1 MSLDS
6 RDVDA
11 SAPRTAS
18 SAAPSS
24 AQTAR
29 HVRPAQTTRPSSLE
43 VPALSHADYAAFS
56 KQGDAQ
62 LLACCEVETF
72 HASGPGGQG
81 VNTADS
87 AVRMRHLPTG
97 IVVTARSERSQLLN
111 RQACLGKLRAELL
124 RRSRPPKPRVKTKV
138 PHRSRERRLQAKHQ
152 VSEKK
157 AQRRRVR
164 DDD

>member
-6 RDVDA
+6 RDADA

-18 SAAPSS
+18 PAAPSS

-56 KQGDAQ
+56 RQGDAQ

-124 RRSRPPKPRVKTKV
+124 RRSRPPKP
-138 PHRSRERRLQAKHQ
+138 PREDQGPPPQPRASPPGQAPGKREEGTAPPRARR
-152 VSEKK
+152 
-157 AQRRRVR
+157 
-164 DDD
+164 

>member
-1 MSLDS
+1 MSFDS
-6 RDVDA
+6 SSQVKPGTA
-11 SAPRTAS
+11 EGGRTAQGMPP
-18 SAAPSS
+18 ARL
-24 AQTAR
+24 AQ
-29 HVRPAQTTRPSSLE
+29 PE
-43 VPALSHADYAAFS
+43 VPALSHSDYAAFS

-62 LLACCEVETF
+62 LLSCCEVETF

-111 RQACLGKLRAELL
+111 RQACLEKLRAELL

-157 AQRRRVR
+157 AQRRRVH
-164 DDD
+164 DED

>member
-1 MSLDS
+1 MSFDS
-6 RDVDA
+6 RGAAGPDA
-11 SAPRTAS
+11 SATPN
-18 SAAPSS
+18 P
-24 AQTAR
+24 AR
-29 HVRPAQTTRPSSLE
+29 AD
-43 VPALSHADYAAFS
+43 VPALTHSDYAAFA

-111 RQACLGKLRAELL
+111 RAACLGKLRAELT
-124 RRSRPPKPRVKTKV
+124 RRSRPPKPRVRTKV

-157 AQRRRVR
+157 SLRGKVNLE
-164 DDD
+164 D

>member
-1 MSLDS
+1 MSFE
-6 RDVDA
+6 
-11 SAPRTAS
+11 S
-18 SAAPSS
+18 SNPARPEAAPAS
-24 AQTAR
+24 QP
-29 HVRPAQTTRPSSLE
+29 VRPARSNQPE

-56 KQGDAQ
+56 KRGDAQ

-111 RQACLGKLRAELL
+111 RQACLGKLRAELT
-124 RRSRPPKPRVKTKV
+124 RRARPPKPRVKTKV

-157 AQRRRVR
+157 AQRRPVH
-164 DDD
+164 DED

>member
-1 MSLDS
+1 MSFES
-6 RDVDA
+6 HG
-11 SAPRTAS
+11 P
-18 SAAPSS
+18 AAPDVPEP
-24 AQTAR
+24 AR
-29 HVRPAQTTRPSSLE
+29 AG
-43 VPALSHADYAAFS
+43 VPALSHSDYAAFA

-111 RQACLGKLRAELL
+111 RQACLAKLRAELT

-157 AQRRRVR
+157 TLRARVR
-164 DDD
+164 EDD